1 MHQTLSS
8 FRRGAPPRARACA
21 GLPPAAN
28 RPGMVLVAVLVVVS
42 LLALA
47 AYQYS
52 ELMTSEYKAADS
64 LARAAE
70 ARAAAA
76 SGVYY
81 TAALLADKDSLAGTL
96 GGNPYDNDGMFH
108 GITLGDRTDG
118 RVPAKF
124 SVVAPLSPDEAA
136 ADASSFRYGV
146 TDESGKIN
154 LNILLQLDPSGTV
167 AHDILMKLPNMT
179 EDVADAIIDW
189 IDPDDEPRA
198 NGAESSYY
206 SGMSPGYRCKNGPLD
221 SLEEL
226 LLVRGVT
233 PELLFGT
240 DRNRNGAPDPDESDG
255 SDGTPG
261 DRGWSAY
268 LTVYSRERN
277 VDSDGNPRIY
287 LNDKDTAT
295 LYTKLQDAFS
305 GDTTLADFV
314 MAYRML
320 GAYSGPMTSTGGAS
334 TTTTKSS
341 SSSGSSSSGSSSGK
355 SDSKGGSPV
364 QIPVEVK
371 VSPNPITSKDFNV
384 SGKARQS
391 IPSLFALVNAKVA
404 VTKQGSIEMTQA
416 RTTTGGSPRGG
427 GSTSTSTTMTV
438 TPTRSTVYNSPLA
451 DPSKLAQLL
460 PVLLDKCTTRK
471 DAELPARINVNTAP
485 AAVLATL
492 PGLADTD
499 VQMIQSRRP
508 PPGDPSWSDPTFQTP
523 AWLLTEAQLSP
534 AKLQALE
541 RYVTATTAVYRVQSI
556 GYFQT
561 AGPIARI
568 EAVIDTNDGKPRIV
582 YWRDLSQLGK
592 GFEIAK

>member
-1 MHQTLSS
+1 
-8 FRRGAPPRARACA
+8 
-21 GLPPAAN
+21 
-28 RPGMVLVAVLVVVS
+28 
-42 LLALA
+42 
-47 AYQYS
+47 
-52 ELMTSEYKAADS
+52 
-64 LARAAE
+64 
-70 ARAAAA
+70 
-76 SGVYY
+76 
-81 TAALLADKDSLAGTL
+81 
-96 GGNPYDNDGMFH
+96 
-108 GITLGDRTDG
+108 
-118 RVPAKF
+118 
-124 SVVAPLSPDEAA
+124 
-136 ADASSFRYGV
+136 
-146 TDESGKIN
+146 
-154 LNILLQLDPSGTV
+154 
-167 AHDILMKLPNMT
+167 
-179 EDVADAIIDW
+179 
-189 IDPDDEPRA
+189 
-198 NGAESSYY
+198 
-206 SGMSPGYRCKNGPLD
+206 MSPGYRCKNGPLD

-240 DRNRNGAPDPDESDG
+240 DRNRNGAPDPEESDG
-255 SDGTPG
+255 SSGTPG

-287 LNDKDTAT
+287 LNDKDTTT
-295 LYTKLQDAFS
+295 LYTKLQEAFN

-334 TTTTKSS
+334 TTTTTSNTTG
-341 SSSGSSSSGSSSGK
+341 SGSGSGSGSGK
-355 SDSKGGSPV
+355 TDSKGGSSAQPM
-364 QIPVEVK
+364 QIPTQVI
-371 VSPNPITSKDFNV
+371 VSQTPITTKQFNV

-416 RTTTGGSPRGG
+416 RTTTGSSPRGG
-427 GSTSTSTTMTV
+427 GSTSVSTTMRVNPTV
-438 TPTRSTVYNSPLA
+438 STVYNSPLA
-451 DPSKLAQLL
+451 DQGKLAQLL
-460 PVLLDKCTTRK
+460 PILLDKCTTRK
-471 DAELPARINVNTAP
+471 DAELPARININTAP
-485 AAVLATL
+485 AAVLAAL

-499 VQMIQSRRP
+499 IQMIQGRRP

-541 RYVTATTAVYRVQSI
+541 RYVTATTAVYRVQSV
-556 GYFQT
+556 GYFQK

-592 GFEIAK
+592 GFEIVK

>member
-1 MHQTLSS
+1 M
-8 FRRGAPPRARACA
+8 
-21 GLPPAAN
+21 
-28 RPGMVLVAVLVVVS
+28 LVAVLVVVS

-47 AYQYS
+47 AYQYAD
-52 ELMTSEYKAADS
+52 LMASEYKAADS

-70 ARAAAA
+70 TRAAAA

-81 TAALLADKDSLAGTL
+81 TAALLADKSSFTGTL
-96 GGNPYDNDGMFH
+96 ASNPYDNEGTFH
-108 GITLGDRTDG
+108 GIALGDRTDG
-118 RVPAKF
+118 RAPAKF
-124 SVVAPLSPDEAA
+124 SVIAPLGPDEGA

-206 SGMSPGYRCKNGPLD
+206 TGMSPSYRCKNGPLD

-240 DRNRNGAPDPDESDG
+240 DRNRNGAPDPDEGDG
-255 SDGTPG
+255 STGTPG

-277 VDSDGNPRIY
+277 VDADGNPRIY

-295 LYTKLQDAFS
+295 LYTKLQDAFN
-305 GDTTLADFV
+305 GDTTLADFI

-334 TTTTKSS
+334 VTTTTSGGASGSTGKT
-341 SSSGSSSSGSSSGK
+341 GSSSSGAGGAGGGGAGG
-355 SDSKGGSPV
+355 GGSPGQM
-364 QIPVEVK
+364 QIPTQVII
-371 VSPNPITSKDFNV
+371 SPNPITSQQFNMN
-384 SGKARQS
+384 GKARQS

-404 VTKQGSIEMTQA
+404 VTKQGSIEMTQV
-416 RTTTGGSPRGG
+416 RSTTGGSPRGG
-427 GSTSTSTTMTV
+427 GGSTSVSTTTRVNPTV
-438 TPTRSTVYNSPLA
+438 STVYNSPLA
-451 DPSKLAQLL
+451 DQSKLAQLL

-485 AAVLATL
+485 AAVLAAL

-499 VQMIQSRRP
+499 IQQIQSRRP
-508 PPGDPSWSDPTFQTP
+508 PPGDPSWADPTFQTP
-523 AWLLTEAQLSP
+523 AWLLTEAQLTP
-534 AKLQALE
+534 TKLQALE
-541 RYVTATTAVYRVQSI
+541 RYVTATTAVYRVQSV
-556 GYFQT
+556 GYLQG
-561 AGPIARI
+561 AGPVARI